1 MPTVTMRYFAHAR
14 DPAGCAEEQLELPDE
29 VDLDAV
35 RAVLLQRHPGLGRIL
50 PACRIAH
57 NMEFLRA
64 PVRLAEGDEMAV
76 IPPVSGG

>member
-14 DPAGCAEEQLELPDE
+14 DPAGCADEPLQLPAALSAAEL
-29 VDLDAV
+29 
-35 RAVLLQRHPGLGRIL
+35 RALLVQRHPALERVL

-57 NMEFLRA
+57 NLEFAGSTLQ
-64 PVRLAEGDEMAV
+64 LADGDELAL